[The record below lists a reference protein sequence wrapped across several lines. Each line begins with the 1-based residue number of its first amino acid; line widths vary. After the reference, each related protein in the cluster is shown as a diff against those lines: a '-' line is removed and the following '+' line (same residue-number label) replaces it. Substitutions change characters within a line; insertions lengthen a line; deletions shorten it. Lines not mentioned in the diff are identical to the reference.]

1 MGDKPTFEELEKQIA
16 ALKKESIV
24 RDNIEEALRESEEKY
39 KLLLKNLPSIV
50 YKGYK
55 DWSVEFFDDKIQQ
68 LTGFD
73 VDRINSKQI
82 TMLDLIVGEDIESA
96 RRSFIQALKT
106 DKSYVR
112 EFRIRSKTG
121 GIHWMQERGQIICDD
136 NGEIE
141 YVSGVFFDITDRKYA
156 EEVLRQSETRL
167 KAVFEANPDPVVVYD
182 TNGHPRYLN
191 PEFINMFGWTLED
204 LKGRRI
210 PFVPDDQKEITA
222 AKITEL
228 YAYQKPVRFET
239 TRLTKDG
246 QLLDIFIS
254 AAIIKDLE
262 SEPSGMVVNLTDIT
276 EKKRL
281 ESRLQGAQRMEAIGT
296 LAGGIAHDFNNLLMG
311 IQGNA
316 SLLLFSKNA
325 AHPDYEQLKNI
336 ENYVLQGSN
345 LTSQLLGFARG
356 GKYEVEVMNLN
367 EVIKQENRMFN
378 RTKKEIVIHE
388 QFEKDLWSVKVSR
401 GQIEQVLLNLYVNAS
416 QAMPGGGDLYVQ
428 TSNTLLDQN
437 FIKPFQVTSGK
448 YVKISIT
455 DTGTGMDEETL
466 QRIFEPFFTTK
477 QMGRGTGLGLA
488 SVYGIIKNHGGFI
501 DVHSEKGKGASFDIF
516 LPAIDGQNNLQN
528 KEIEPKDTIIHGV
541 ETILLVDDDEMVID
555 VSRQLL
561 EKLGYTVLT
570 ADGGQEA
577 IAIYQKH
584 YNEISLVIIDMV
596 MPDLNGGET
605 YDELKNINP
614 NIKVLLSSGY
624 SIDGQA
630 QNILDRG
637 CNGFIQK
644 PFNINKLSCK
654 VRDVLDI

>member
-1 MGDKPTFEELEKQIA
+1 
-16 ALKKESIV
+16 
-24 RDNIEEALRESEEKY
+24 
-39 KLLLKNLPSIV
+39 
-50 YKGYK
+50 
-55 DWSVEFFDDKIQQ
+55 
-68 LTGFD
+68 
-73 VDRINSKQI
+73 
-82 TMLDLIVGEDIESA
+82 
-96 RRSFIQALKT
+96 
-106 DKSYVR
+106 
-112 EFRIRSKTG
+112 
-121 GIHWMQERGQIICDD
+121 
-136 NGEIE
+136 
-141 YVSGVFFDITDRKYA
+141 
-156 EEVLRQSETRL
+156 
-167 KAVFEANPDPVVVYD
+167 
-182 TNGHPRYLN
+182 
-191 PEFINMFGWTLED
+191 
-204 LKGRRI
+204 
-210 PFVPDDQKEITA
+210 
-222 AKITEL
+222 
-228 YAYQKPVRFET
+228 
-239 TRLTKDG
+239 
-246 QLLDIFIS
+246 
-254 AAIIKDLE
+254 
-262 SEPSGMVVNLTDIT
+262 
-276 EKKRL
+276 
-281 ESRLQGAQRMEAIGT
+281 
-296 LAGGIAHDFNNLLMG
+296 MG

-428 TSNTLLDQN
+428 TSNILLDQN

-528 KEIEPKDTIIHGV
+528 KEIEPKDKITHGV

-630 QNILDRG
+630 QDILDRG